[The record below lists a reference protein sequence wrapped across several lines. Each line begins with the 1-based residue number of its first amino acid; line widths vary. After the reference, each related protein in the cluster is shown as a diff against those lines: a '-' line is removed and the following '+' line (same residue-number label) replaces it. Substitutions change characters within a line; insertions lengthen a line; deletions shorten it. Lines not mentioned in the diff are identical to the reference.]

1 MSGAGAYLS
10 QQLAGRVAIVTGGA
24 SGIGK
29 GICRVLA
36 ARGALV
42 AVVDLD
48 GEAAG
53 VTAEEISAGGSRPD
67 TRHFQAD
74 VTDRASLDE
83 VVERLI
89 GSYGHIDICVANA
102 GVIGGPGFTE
112 RRDYTDDDWDATQ
125 SVNLRGV
132 VNTNDAVK
140 AHMIE
145 RGAGRIINIAS
156 HSGRA
161 PRGGPGTLGDIQ
173 IPYSVS
179 KAGVIQWTMHLAL
192 HLGQHGITANAVCPG
207 TLWTPMWE
215 RIANMRRRHD
225 ESVRDLSPKEIFD
238 RQIALNV
245 PLGRPQTPEDI
256 GNAVAF
262 LASDDARVI
271 TGQALN
277 VNGGAM
283 MN

>member
-1 MSGAGAYLS
+1 MSGAGAVLS
-10 QQLAGRVAIVTGGA
+10 QQLEGRVAIVTGGA
-24 SGIGK
+24 SGIGR
-29 GICRVLA
+29 GICEVLA

-42 AVVDLD
+42 VIADID
-48 GEAAG
+48 GAAAEAAAKEL
-53 VTAEEISAGGSRPD
+53 TADGGHAAG
-67 TRHFQAD
+67 FAAD
-74 VTDRASLDE
+74 VTDRASLDD
-83 VVERLI
+83 VVEQVT
-89 GSYGHIDICVANA
+89 GEHGQIDICVANA
-102 GVIGGPGFTE
+102 GVIGGAGFTE

-125 SVNLRGV
+125 AVNLRGV

-140 AHMIE
+140 PHMIE

-161 PRGGPGTLGDIQ
+161 PRGAPGGLGDIQ
-173 IPYSVS
+173 VPYSVS

-192 HLGQHGITANAVCPG
+192 HLGQHGITVNAVCPG
-207 TLWTPMWE
+207 TLWTPMWQ
-215 RIANMRRRHD
+215 RIAEMRRQFD
-225 ESVRDLSPKEIFD
+225 ESVAGLTSKEIFD
-238 RQIALNV
+238 QRIADNM
-245 PLGRPQTPEDI
+245 PLGRAQTPQDI

>member
-1 MSGAGAYLS
+1 MSGAGAVLS
-10 QQLAGRVAIVTGGA
+10 QQLRGKVAIVTGGA
-24 SGIGK
+24 SGIGR
-29 GICRVLA
+29 GICTVLA
-36 ARGALV
+36 ARGAII
-42 AVVDLD
+42 AVIDLD

-53 VTAEEISAGGSRPD
+53 VTAEEISADGSRAA
-67 TRHFQAD
+67 HFEAD
-74 VTDRASLDE
+74 VTDRASLDDAAAQ
-83 VVERLI
+83 VGDL
-89 GSYGHIDICVANA
+89 YGHIDICVANA
-102 GVIGGPGFTE
+102 GVIAGPGFTE
-112 RRDYTDDDWDATQ
+112 RRDYTDEDWDATQ

-161 PRGGPGTLGDIQ
+161 PRGAPGTLGAIQ
-173 IPYSVS
+173 VPYSVS

-192 HLGQHGITANAVCPG
+192 QLGQHGITVNAVCPG

-215 RIANMRRRHD
+215 RIANMRKRFD
-225 ESVRDLSPKEIFD
+225 ESVRDLSPREIFD
-238 RQIALNV
+238 RQIARNV

-256 GNAVAF
+256 GSAVAF

-277 VNGGAM
+277 VNGGAT

>member
-1 MSGAGAYLS
+1 MSGAGAVLS
-10 QQLAGRVAIVTGGA
+10 RQLAGRVAIVTGGA

-36 ARGALV
+36 ARGAMV

-53 VTAEEISAGGSRPD
+53 ATAEEISAGEARAA
-67 TRHFQAD
+67 HFPAD
-74 VTDRASLDE
+74 VTDRASLDD
-83 VVERLI
+83 VVGQVVDL
-89 GSYGHIDICVANA
+89 YGHIDICVANA
-102 GVIGGPGFTE
+102 GVIAGAGFTE

-125 SVNLRGV
+125 SINLRGV
-132 VNTNDAVK
+132 VSTNDAVK

-156 HSGRA
+156 HAGRA
-161 PRGGPGTLGDIQ
+161 PRGAPGSLGDSLV
-173 IPYSVS
+173 PYSVS

-192 HLGQHGITANAVCPG
+192 QLGQHGITANAVCPG

-215 RIANMRRRHD
+215 RIANMRKRFD
-225 ESVRDLSPKEIFD
+225 ESVSDLSPREIFD
-238 RQIALNV
+238 RHIALNV

-262 LASDDARVI
+262 LAADDARVI

>member
-1 MSGAGAYLS
+1 MSGAGAYVS
-10 QQLAGRVAIVTGGA
+10 QQLEGRVAIVTGGG
-24 SGIGK
+24 SGIGR
-29 GICRVLA
+29 GICKVLA
-36 ARGALV
+36 ARGAAV
-42 AVVDLD
+42 MVVDLD

-53 VTAEEISAGGSRPD
+53 VTAQEIGADGIRAA
-67 TRHFQAD
+67 HFQAD
-74 VTDRASLDE
+74 VTDRASLDDAAAQ
-83 VVERLI
+83 VMDL
-89 GSYGHIDICVANA
+89 YGQIDICVANA

-132 VNTNDAVK
+132 VNTNDAIK

-145 RGAGRIINIAS
+145 HGAGRIINIAS

-161 PRGGPGTLGDIQ
+161 PRGAPGSLGDIQ
-173 IPYSVS
+173 VPYSVS
-179 KAGVIQWTMHLAL
+179 KAGVIHWTMHLAL
-192 HLGQHGITANAVCPG
+192 QLGQHGITVNAVCPG

-215 RIANMRRRHD
+215 RIANMRKRFD
-225 ESVRDLSPKEIFD
+225 ESARDLSPREILEQ
-238 RQIALNV
+238 QIARNV

-277 VNGGAM
+277 VNGGATM
-283 MN
+283 S